1 MKVIKITGILLVVV
15 IITSTSCREAYFPD
29 DIRSLE
35 NTLIIEGMICEG
47 YSPEV
52 SISYAMG
59 YYETTQIPVSNATVV
74 ITDNLGNQVELPE
87 ESTGLYKPVSDEFKG
102 VNGREYTLQVN
113 TPDGNEYKSDM
124 VKINEKPVIDSI
136 YARLGALDVYSYNSD
151 GEPVTKTK
159 IQNGFY
165 LFTDLS
171 AETNS
176 TVYYRFSTSVIRL
189 FDYLMQPPMAPQAY
203 NIYIWERPAV
213 IDDFYSVDFT
223 NANNG
228 RQILPQ
234 HKICYLQWI
243 EKPPKYAIATKSS
256 TPWVLILKVYAI
268 SAGVYDYYH
277 SIDQQ
282 LNSDNHMFAPVPSQI
297 KTNIHCINDPA
308 RTVSGVFE
316 ASSMAVS
323 YKAFLYIN
331 RDQLR
336 SKILSGFPDSLGS
349 GQVGEN
355 PPDFWITFDNEID

>member
-15 IITSTSCREAYFPD
+15 IITITSCREAYFPD

-35 NTLIIEGMICEG
+35 HTLIIEGMICEG
-47 YSPEV
+47 FSPEV

-59 YYETTQIPVSNATVV
+59 YYETTQTPLSNATVV
-74 ITDNLGNQVELPE
+74 ITDNLGNQVELTE
-87 ESTGLYKPVSDEFKG
+87 ESEGSYRPVSDEFTG
-102 VNGREYTLQVN
+102 INGRVYTLHVN
-113 TPDGNEYKSDM
+113 TPDGNEYESDPM
-124 VKINEKPVIDSI
+124 KIFEKPVIDSI

-165 LFTDLS
+165 LFADLS

-176 TVYYRFSTSVIRL
+176 TVYYRFNTSVIRL
-189 FDYLMQPPMAPQAY
+189 FSYLVQLPMKPQA
-203 NIYIWERPAV
+203 NIYYIWEAPAV
-213 IDDFYSVDFT
+213 IDDFYCVDFT
-223 NANNG
+223 TANNG
-228 RQILPQ
+228 RQILPE
-234 HKICYLQWI
+234 HKIGYLQWI
-243 EKPPKYAIATKSS
+243 EKPPRYAITTKSS

-268 SAGVYDYYH
+268 STGVYDYYH

-282 LNSDNHMFAPVPSQI
+282 LNSDNQMFAPVPSQI

-331 RDQLR
+331 SDQLR
-336 SKILSGFPDSLGS
+336 SKILSEFPDSLGS
-349 GQVGEN
+349 GQVVEN
-355 PPDFWITFDNEID
+355 PPDFWVGF

>member
-1 MKVIKITGILLVVV
+1 
-15 IITSTSCREAYFPD
+15 
-29 DIRSLE
+29 
-35 NTLIIEGMICEG
+35 
-47 YSPEV
+47 
-52 SISYAMG
+52 
-59 YYETTQIPVSNATVV
+59 
-74 ITDNLGNQVELPE
+74 
-87 ESTGLYKPVSDEFKG
+87 
-102 VNGREYTLQVN
+102 
-113 TPDGNEYKSDM
+113 
-124 VKINEKPVIDSI
+124 
-136 YARLGALDVYSYNSD
+136 
-151 GEPVTKTK
+151 
-159 IQNGFY
+159 
-165 LFTDLS
+165 
-171 AETNS
+171 
-176 TVYYRFSTSVIRL
+176 
-189 FDYLMQPPMAPQAY
+189 MAPQAY